1 MAGKE
6 YYLLTRLN
14 AIAAVA
20 VTVRYNLQQRNRHR
34 LQTGYYGMGG
44 YSLRYGTEVLL

>member
-1 MAGKE
+1 MVGKE

-20 VTVRYNLQQRNRHR
+20 VTVRYNLQQGKRHH
-34 LQTGYYGMGG
+34 LQTGYYRMLG
-44 YSLRYGTEVLL
+44 YSLWYGTEALL